1 MSPENESV
9 SPYFNGLSM
18 VLNELS
24 PEGNGYSNTN
34 SNNYRDTECSK
45 DKLDYTIE
53 KKMMFLIINTTY
65 KYIQI

>member
-1 MSPENESV
+1 
-9 SPYFNGLSM
+9 M

-24 PEGNGYSNTN
+24 PEGNEYSNTN

-53 KKMMFLIINTTY
+53 KKDDVSDN
-65 KYIQI
+65 